1 MGDPEDE
8 SLSEWAHRRAARLR
22 PVGERR
28 AVTLGMGRLSA
39 AARYHRGQLRRRATP
54 PERPP
59 TWLPEPDRMPPTRSP
74 MAPGTGRHRKP

>member
-59 TWLPEPDRMPPTRSP
+59 DLASGAGQDAAYPFTDGARDRPPP
-74 MAPGTGRHRKP
+74 